1 MDSYG
6 VSFTV
11 DLTGLILITLT
22 LVIISIALSIL
33 SLILVR
39 SAMEKKPAAPR
50 KTSAPSETSPPKPS
64 TVPKVEKKA
73 ARSPPREQRA
83 KTVEIKPVE
92 PEEGIGFASLE
103 DLASM
108 IGFKSILLFN
118 QSGIPIESYNVS
130 DEDRVAAS
138 VADFVS
144 LMRKLNPNF
153 SSMISENG
161 QRVMLF
167 AVGKVG
173 EVEVFA
179 LTVGGAEIELEVEEV
194 RDFLRAYLS
203 ESLGRFR

>member
-1 MDSYG
+1 MASYG
-6 VSFTV
+6 VSFTG

-39 SAMEKKPAAPR
+39 SAMGKKPAPPQ
-50 KTSAPSETSPPKPS
+50 KTVAPSETRALKPP

-73 ARSPPREQRA
+73 AKPSPRGQRA
-83 KTVEIKPVE
+83 ETVEIKPVG

-108 IGFKSILLFN
+108 IGVKSILLFN

-130 DEDRVAAS
+130 EEDRVAAS

-167 AVGKVG
+167 AVGKIG

-179 LTVGGAEIELEVEEV
+179 LAVGGAEIELEAEEI

>member
-1 MDSYG
+1 
-6 VSFTV
+6 
-11 DLTGLILITLT
+11 
-22 LVIISIALSIL
+22 
-33 SLILVR
+33 
-39 SAMEKKPAAPR
+39 
-50 KTSAPSETSPPKPS
+50 
-64 TVPKVEKKA
+64 A